1 MPKRVLNISES
12 SSIALHAA
20 RALVRAES
28 PMTSAE
34 IAEESGV
41 SRHHL
46 SKVLRKMVEA
56 GIVSALKGPNGGFY
70 FTEEQKNLPLMRIME
85 ATGSGVASCDC
96 MFDTSRCEGK
106 DCLFGSL
113 LSDVNKLYNEYFS
126 KTKIFNLTKN
136 NNRQNKE

>member
-70 FTEEQKNLPLMRIME
+70 FTEEQKKLPLMRIMG
-85 ATGSGVASCDC
+85 ATGWGVASCDC
-96 MFDTSRCEGK
+96 MFDTRRCEGK

>member
-70 FTEEQKNLPLMRIME
+70 FTEEQKSFL
-85 ATGSGVASCDC
+85 
-96 MFDTSRCEGK
+96 
-106 DCLFGSL
+106 
-113 LSDVNKLYNEYFS
+113 
-126 KTKIFNLTKN
+126 
-136 NNRQNKE
+136 

>member
-20 RALVRAES
+20 RALARAES

-70 FTEEQKNLPLMRIME
+70 FTEDQKKNSFNAHNGGDRLRH
-85 ATGSGVASCDC
+85 S
-96 MFDTSRCEGK
+96 
-106 DCLFGSL
+106 
-113 LSDVNKLYNEYFS
+113 KLR
-126 KTKIFNLTKN
+126 LHV
-136 NNRQNKE
+136 